1 MVKDIA
7 LKYTSK
13 NLVIR
18 ILIGFILGAG
28 LGILSQNLE
37 SNFINNFIKFSE
49 ILGSLFVGALKAI
62 APILVFVLIISSI
75 VSKKLGDAKGFK
87 FVLILYLVGTF
98 LASCVGVG
106 FSFIFPVQI
115 ALNDIVSQNTPQN
128 IAEVFKN
135 LAFKMVDN
143 PISAISSG
151 NFIGILVWSVGL
163 GLALR
168 FSNETTK
175 TMIKD
180 FADGLTKIVKV
191 IIELAPFGI
200 FGIVAI
206 SVSTLG
212 VSAIASYVKITI
224 LLICAMLFVAL
235 IVNPL
240 IVFLCLKK
248 NPFPLIFVCL
258 KNSGL
263 TAFFTR
269 SSAANIP
276 VNLELC
282 KKMKLDE
289 KLYSISIPIGANIN
303 MAGAA
308 ITIAVLTLGAAFTLD
323 IAPDFGSALLLCL
336 IAAVG
341 ACGAS
346 GVAGGSLMLIPLAC
360 SLFNIPND
368 TAMQVIAIG
377 FTIGVIQDSLET
389 AINSSTDVIF
399 TAVASYKS
407 NDNYE
412 KEILEKI

>member
-212 VSAIASYVKITI
+212 VSAIASYIKITI

>member
-1 MVKDIA
+1 MIKNIV
-7 LKYTSK
+7 LKYTNK

-18 ILIGFILGAG
+18 IIIGFLIGAS
-28 LGILSQNLE
+28 LGILSQNFE
-37 SNFINNFIKFSE
+37 SNFINSIVKFGD
-49 ILGSLFVGALKAI
+49 ILGLLFVGALKAI
-62 APILVFVLIISSI
+62 APVLVFVLIIASI
-75 VSKKLGDAKGFK
+75 VSKNLGDAKGFK
-87 FVLILYLVGTF
+87 FVLALYLVGTF

-106 FSFIFPVQI
+106 FSFLFPVEL
-115 ALNDIVSQNTPQN
+115 ALVDTVAQNAPQN

-143 PISAISSG
+143 PLNAIANG
-151 NFIGILVWSVGL
+151 NFIGILVWSIGL
-163 GLALR
+163 GISLR
-168 FSNETTK
+168 FANQTTK
-175 TMIKD
+175 TIIQD
-180 FADGLTKIVKV
+180 LADGFTKIVKV

-200 FGIVAI
+200 FGIVAT
-206 SVSTLG
+206 SVANIG
-212 VSAIASYVKITI
+212 IVAIASYAKITI
-224 LLICAMLFVAL
+224 LLICSMLFVAL
-235 IVNPL
+235 VINPI

-248 NPFPLIFVCL
+248 NPFPLVFVCL

-276 VNLELC
+276 VNLELS
-282 KKMKLDE
+282 KKLQLNE
-289 KLYSISIPIGANIN
+289 ELYSISIPIGANIN

-323 IAPDFGSALLLCL
+323 IVPDFGSALLLCL

-360 SLFNIPND
+360 SLFNISND
-368 TAMQVIAIG
+368 MAMQVIAIG

-389 AINSSTDVIF
+389 AVNSSTDVIF
-399 TAVASYKS
+399 TAVASYKT
-407 NDNYE
+407 NDNYT
-412 KEILEKI
+412 KEIMDKI

>member
-87 FVLILYLVGTF
+87 FVLVLYLVGTF

-206 SVSTLG
+206 NVSTLG

-235 IVNPL
+235 VVNPL

>member
-212 VSAIASYVKITI
+212 ISAIASYVKITI